1 MTRRIQILVPDEVY
15 DAVAAAAKDDLRS
28 ISNFLSHYLSENFSH
43 PAVGHSAKRSGMA
56 FGSRARPL
64 DDVLAELDDD

>member
-1 MTRRIQILVPDEVY
+1 MTRRIQILVTDEVY

-28 ISNFLSHYLSENFSH
+28 ISNFLARYLSENFSH
-43 PAVGHSAKRSGMA
+43 PAVGRSANRSSGA